1 VGRRSE
7 EEPNCERNQRCSE
20 KVHSAAVLLQKNAL
34 FIICTSKK
42 SHNITTNINITKI
55 MSVGIAFSG
64 GGIPAAISAACAWN
78 AIVETHPSILMPPHA
93 EKVTVST
100 VSGGR

>member
-1 VGRRSE
+1 M
-7 EEPNCERNQRCSE
+7 
-20 KVHSAAVLLQKNAL
+20 
-34 FIICTSKK
+34 
-42 SHNITTNINITKI
+42 INIQD

-64 GGIPAAISAACAWN
+64 GGVPAAISAACAWN
-78 AIVETHPSILMPPHA
+78 AIVETYPSIMEPSNA